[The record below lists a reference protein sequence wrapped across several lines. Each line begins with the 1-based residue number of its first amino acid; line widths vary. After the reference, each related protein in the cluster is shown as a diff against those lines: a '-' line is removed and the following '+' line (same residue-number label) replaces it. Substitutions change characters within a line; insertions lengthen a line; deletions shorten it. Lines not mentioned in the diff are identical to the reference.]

1 MAMPPRS
8 RVPALALLGDRN
20 FLAYWVAGTL
30 NSASR
35 FLELLTL
42 SLYVLDATD
51 SAFQLGLIWVFSFIP
66 RTIFS
71 PFTGVIADRFSRKR
85 ILQVSQVL
93 NVLFAAGLLVLFA
106 ADLIQPW
113 HVFVAAFLRG
123 ATRSL
128 EDTSRRPALFDI
140 VGAGRLVNGISLD
153 SIGLTV
159 GKMAGPILGG
169 VLVGTA
175 GFTEAYVCVL
185 AVQLLA
191 LGALTQV
198 WIPAHKG
205 GAAREPVWKGFMEGV
220 RYTAHSPMLIGLF
233 YVTFVMNA
241 LYFPM
246 EQFIPAMGRDHLGVG
261 PVLVG
266 LLVAAEGFGRIAA
279 GGMLALVQRPRN
291 PGLIFVV
298 ACLMILILALLFAWS
313 PWFALSF
320 TFLVI
325 AGIGVASFAIMQS
338 TIALLWSPQEM
349 RGRVI
354 GLRDFSIGIGNPLG
368 ALAIGGLASAFNIQ
382 WAIAASLSA
391 GLVLLLPSLVLTP
404 LARRTSTVPPPVATE
419 S

>member
-1 MAMPPRS
+1 
-8 RVPALALLGDRN
+8 LLKDRN

-30 NSASR
+30 NSTSR
-35 FLELLTL
+35 FMEMLIL

-71 PFTGVIADRFSRKR
+71 PFTGVIADRLSRKR
-85 ILQVSQVL
+85 ILQVAQGL
-93 NVLFAAGLLVLFA
+93 NVLFAAGLLVLFS

-113 HVFVAAFLRG
+113 HVFAASFLRG

-140 VGAGRLVNGISLD
+140 VGAGRLINGISLD
-153 SIGLTV
+153 VIGITL
-159 GKMAGPILGG
+159 GKMLGPILGG

-175 GFTEAYVCVL
+175 GFTEAYVFAFGVQILTL
-185 AVQLLA
+185 AAV
-191 LGALTQV
+191 TRV
-198 WIPAHKG
+198 WIPAQAG
-205 GAAREPVWKGFMEGV
+205 SASREPVWRGFMQGV
-220 RYTAHSPMLIGLF
+220 RYTVHSPMLLSVF

-246 EQFIPAMGRDHLGVG
+246 EQFIPAVGRDHLGVG

-266 LLVAAEGFGRIAA
+266 LLVASEGFGRIAA
-279 GGMLALVQRPRN
+279 AVILALVERPRN
-291 PGLIFVV
+291 PGLIFVLG
-298 ACLMILILALLFAWS
+298 CLMILTLALLFTWS

-338 TIALLWSPQEM
+338 SIALLWSPQEM

-354 GLRDFSIGIGNPLG
+354 GLRDFCIGIGNPLG
-368 ALAIGGLASAFNIQ
+368 ALMIGGLASVFNIQ
-382 WAIAASLSA
+382 WAIAVSVST

-404 LARRTSTVPPPVATE
+404 LAKRTSTVPIAEIIE